1 MENYFLNINKEF
13 HYTIKKNKYLNFK
26 LTINEENKNS
36 SLLDK
41 FQYQNKLQL
50 KENLEK

>member
-1 MENYFLNINKEF
+1 MKNYFLNINEEF
-13 HYTIKKNKYLNFK
+13 HYALEKNKYLNFK

-41 FQYQNKLQL
+41 FQSKN
-50 KENLEK
+50 NL